1 MTREQLDEIICL
13 APDKIREQLGEL
25 FDHILESAASALEES
40 QDSETG
46 KVSVRINTGLKI
58 DLTHSMPVFSVE
70 SSVSKRTK
78 VVSEAIATRDPNQPE
93 LEMRGEA

>member
-1 MTREQLDEIICL
+1 MTREQLDEIIAK

-25 FDHILESAASALEES
+25 YEHILESAASALEES

-46 KVSVRINTGLKI
+46 KASVRIGIGLKI
-58 DLTHSMPVFSVE
+58 ELTHSTPAFSVE

-93 LEMRGEA
+93 LGIGGEA